1 MMELTLPLTKEK
13 AKTLKVGDILFLTGF
28 AYTCR
33 DAAHKKIEVAL
44 SNGEKSP
51 VYFQNQ
57 TIYYAGPC
65 PARPGLPIGS
75 NGPTTAARMDPFV
88 EMMFQQGATAFLGKG
103 DRADYVAE
111 LCKKYGGV
119 SLLGIG
125 GASAINTKHVKS
137 VEIVAYEEL
146 GTESIKKLYFDRY
159 RVIVGIDSEGNTLQ
173 KQEVPKYA
181 K

>member
-51 VYFQNQ
+51 VDFQKQ